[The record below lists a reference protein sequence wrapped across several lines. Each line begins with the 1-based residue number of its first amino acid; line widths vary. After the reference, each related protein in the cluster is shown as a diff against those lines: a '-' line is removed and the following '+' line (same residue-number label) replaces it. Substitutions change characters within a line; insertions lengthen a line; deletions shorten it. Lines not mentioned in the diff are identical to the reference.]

1 MTSQRREPRIADKLV
16 DAVSEEEL
24 AVVWRRVERGSAR
37 RSRRRAPLR
46 AGMAALVIALV
57 AGGGYALVSGAGLS
71 GEGRSGDA
79 SQATAALTR
88 ADGGAFLRVGPSER
102 VVLRDRSRIETR
114 GGTLEVLENASGS
127 LALHLQGGR
136 ARFEVTPGT
145 GRRWRVEAGGV
156 SVDVVGTVFT
166 VQRSADAI
174 DVAVER
180 GVVVVR
186 GARVPDGVRRLTAGR
201 SLRVELEPVVSEA
214 PAPETETETEATSA
228 SAGERVEPAPRA
240 PAVEPVPPS
249 ALALLEAADVARRAG
264 RREEAISTLT
274 TLVRTHPR
282 SREAPLAAFTA
293 ARLQRDS
300 GRTDEAAAWYRRA
313 LALGL
318 PAPLD
323 EQAREALE
331 GLEELP
337 Q

>member
-1 MTSQRREPRIADKLV
+1 MTSPRREPRIADKLV

-24 AVVWRRVERGSAR
+24 AAVWRRVERGSAR
-37 RSRRRAPLR
+37 RSRRRASMR
-46 AGMAALVIALV
+46 AAVVALAVIALA
-57 AGGGYALVSGAGLS
+57 AGGGYALLS
-71 GEGRSGDA
+71 GEEPGDA

-88 ADGGAFLRVGPSER
+88 ADGSAFAGVGPSER
-102 VVLRDRSRIETR
+102 VVLRDRSRIETQD
-114 GGTLEVLENASGS
+114 GAIEVLENASGS

-136 ARFEVTPGT
+136 ARFEVTPNT

-166 VQRSADAI
+166 VQRSAEAI

-186 GARVPDGVRRLTAGR
+186 GARVPDGVRRLSAGG
-201 SLRVELEPVVSEA
+201 SLRVGLEPVASVT
-214 PAPETETETEATSA
+214 PAPLPENEPETEATSGA
-228 SAGERVEPAPRA
+228 PGERVEGAPTA
-240 PAVEPVPPS
+240 PAVELPR
-249 ALALLEAADVARRAG
+249 ARALLDAADEARRAG
-264 RREEAISTLT
+264 RPDEAISALT

-293 ARLQRDS
+293 ARLHRES
-300 GRTDEAAAWYRRA
+300 GRTGEAVAWYRRA

-323 EQAREALE
+323 DQAREALE
-331 GLEELP
+331 ALEGLPE
-337 Q
+337 

>member
-1 MTSQRREPRIADKLV
+1 MTSPRREPRIADKLV
-16 DAVSEEEL
+16 DAVSEEDL
-24 AVVWRRVERGSAR
+24 AAVWRRVERGSAR
-37 RSRRRAPLR
+37 RSRRRASLR
-46 AGMAALVIALV
+46 AGVAALVIALV
-57 AGGGYALVSGAGLS
+57 AGGGYALLSSAS
-71 GEGRSGDA
+71 GEGPGGA

-88 ADGGAFLRVGPSER
+88 ADGSAFVRVGASER

-114 GGTLEVLENASGS
+114 DGAIEVLENASGS

-136 ARFEVTPGT
+136 ARFEVTPHT

-156 SVDVVGTVFT
+156 SVDVVGTIFT
-166 VQRSADAI
+166 VQRSAEAI

-201 SLRVELEPVVSEA
+201 SLRVELEPVASA
-214 PAPETETETEATSA
+214 PLPEIEPETEALSA
-228 SAGERVEPAPRA
+228 SPGERAEPAPSA
-240 PAVEPVPPS
+240 PAIEPAPPT
-249 ALALLEAADVARRAG
+249 ARALLDAADEARRAG
-264 RREEAISTLT
+264 RREEAISALT

-293 ARLQRDS
+293 ARLHRES
-300 GRTDEAAAWYRRA
+300 GRTDEAAVWYRRA

-323 EQAREALE
+323 DQAREALDA
-331 GLEELP
+331 LEDPPE
-337 Q
+337 